1 MNSRIIFIGLFL
13 LVGCTSR
20 GSQSGSF
27 KESDFTPVE
36 FTFQKTDQLVFST
49 PDSLPLAAPL
59 YTFEMD
65 HEHKRIALFD
75 SMTQKFFIFDNHGNF
90 LHVLGQEGQG
100 PEEFLMVYG
109 YTFDESGNLIIYD
122 DALKLIKIFDRD
134 YQLLKTAGVKN
145 DQYYLASRK
154 IFARDSV
161 IVSGVLETQ
170 FSGPAMR
177 DEVTNSKLVG
187 VFSYGFEE
195 QQVFGR
201 YDEYLDEILPST
213 SRPVIYEDEAKIYTS
228 HSNSYRVQ
236 VFDKN
241 TGERAQYFGY
251 KSKHFG
257 NLEEQIDPRE
267 PLEQRFRKGFEES
280 STRML
285 HTDEGHLYLF
295 FINGSEEWLAGKD
308 LQALNYFLMI
318 YDKKTGHFL
327 DEIQLPHRLSYA
339 LGNTFYLLE
348 NENPEQYTIGV
359 YEVVSDY

>member
-1 MNSRIIFIGLFL
+1 MNSRIIFIGFFL
-13 LVGCTSR
+13 LVCCTSR
-20 GSQSGSF
+20 GRQSGSF
-27 KESDFTPVE
+27 KESDFTPVK
-36 FTFQKTDQLVFST
+36 FNFQKTDQLVFST

-75 SMTQKFFIFDNHGNF
+75 SMTQQFFIFDSHGNF
-90 LHVLGQEGQG
+90 LHMLGREGQG

-109 YTFDESGNLIIYD
+109 YTFDESGNLIVYD
-122 DALKLIKIFDRD
+122 DALKLIKIFDRN
-134 YQLLKTAGVKN
+134 YQLIKTTEVKN
-145 DQYYLASRK
+145 DQYYLASHK

-161 IVSGVLETQ
+161 IVSGVLETR

-177 DEVTNSKLVG
+177 DQITNSTLVG

-195 QQVFGR
+195 QQVFGQ

-213 SRPVIYEDEAKIYTS
+213 SRPVIHEEGTKIYTS
-228 HSNSYRVQ
+228 HSNSYRIQ

-241 TGERAQYFGY
+241 TGERSQYFGF

-257 NLEEQIDPRE
+257 DLEEQIDPSE
-267 PLEQRFRKGFEES
+267 PLEQRFKKGFEES

-285 HTDEGHLYLF
+285 HTDNRYLYLF

-308 LQALNYFLMI
+308 LQTLNYFLMI
-318 YDKKTGHFL
+318 YDKTSGHFL
-327 DEIQLPHRLSYA
+327 GEIQLPHRLSYA
-339 LGNTFYLLE
+339 LGNAFYLLE
-348 NENPEQYTIGV
+348 DENPEQYTIGV
-359 YEVVSDY
+359 YEVVTDH